1 MTAAA
6 EDTAMIDQQARG
18 RTWLR
23 AALLCSLPLF
33 VALIWG
39 VSALLEP
46 EAIDEFVLLWGLSST
61 MTTAIGALIL
71 WLRPGH
77 AMGRLLAGAGLLF
90 GAGAAISLIVSVVDP
105 FGMRFPRITPV
116 LMVVG
121 EVMSTVSLVAGS
133 LIVIVRFPSGRRTS
147 RLGLAIE
154 AMVVV
159 AIGGLILSELL
170 PMVSPPLRESTSIP
184 LLLAYPLAAVD
195 VILRYR
201 RASSL
206 ERVQFRWL
214 IASATV
220 TAVLVVLM
228 LTVGAQVPWLWSA
241 WIFSTMLP
249 TVAIGVAVLR
259 YRLYDIDRIISRSL
273 TYGALTL
280 VLFAIFFATNI
291 LLQNAISPLVDG
303 NVIAT
308 AVSTLLVASLFQPV
322 RRRIQRV
329 VDRRFHRA
337 RYDADRTVDA
347 FAGRL
352 RDSVDL
358 PRLVGDLR
366 QTAGGAVEPAS
377 ATVWL
382 RGARP

>member
-1 MTAAA
+1 MTTAA

-33 VALIWG
+33 VAVIWA

-46 EAIDEFVLLWGLSST
+46 EAIDEFTLIWGLAST
-61 MTTAIGALIL
+61 VTTAIGALIL
-71 WLRPGH
+71 WRRPGQ
-77 AMGRLLAGAGLLF
+77 AMGRLLAGVGLLF
-90 GAGAAISLIVSVVDP
+90 AASAGISLVVSAVDP
-105 FGMRFPRITPV
+105 FGMRFPTITRV
-116 LMVVG
+116 LTVIA

-133 LIVIVRFPSGRRTS
+133 LFVIVRFPSGRRTS
-147 RLGLAIE
+147 RLGLVIE
-154 AMVVV
+154 GLIGV
-159 AIGGLILSELL
+159 AISGLILSQVVPSIPTTFQEA
-170 PMVSPPLRESTSIP
+170 TSIP
-184 LLLAYPLAAVD
+184 LFLAYPLAAVD
-195 VILRYR
+195 VVLRYR
-201 RASSL
+201 RAATL

-220 TAVLVVLM
+220 TGVLVVLM
-228 LTVGAQVPWLWSA
+228 LTVGDQVPWLWSA
-241 WIFSTMLP
+241 WILSTMLP
-249 TVAIGVAVLR
+249 TVAIGIAVLR

-291 LLQNAISPLVDG
+291 VLQNAISPLVDG

-337 RYDADRTVDA
+337 RYDADLTVDA

-366 QTAGGAVEPAS
+366 QTAGGAVEPTS

-382 RGARP
+382 REARP